1 MVLPPRVHCGN
12 DSWQTLLQFF
22 ELLNWHV
29 NLFWEETYIWCWSFQ
44 NDLLSNFQMITITK
58 STPTDPVSLFSSHL
72 IWWYL
77 KIMMA
82 GRGIGTLMLLMW
94 IDCYFNIL
102 VLAELPRDAFS
113 LIYVWIYSFFLFTH
127 ICLSA
132 TLSHTNTHKHNTF
145 SHKHTN
151 LPHLSALTF

>member
-1 MVLPPRVHCGN
+1 
-12 DSWQTLLQFF
+12 
-22 ELLNWHV
+22 
-29 NLFWEETYIWCWSFQ
+29 
-44 NDLLSNFQMITITK
+44 MITITK

-113 LIYVWIYSFFLFTH
+113 LILNFIFEYTRSFYSPTSAFRQHCH
-127 ICLSA
+127 IQ
-132 TLSHTNTHKHNTF
+132 THTNTTLTHIHTLICPIYQHSPFKSINHAQFSTSKCLKRIKKEKKKLAATF
-145 SHKHTN
+145 LWVEDCSWFYFTCWVC
-151 LPHLSALTF
+151 SM